1 MSAATASRADPT
13 RCWQLHLRRDHAPLI
28 RDARFSEGA
37 AFLSTV
43 SEKRTKRS
51 VSRARLAAYHIL
63 RRVEE
68 EGAYSSVLLALTT
81 DDLSAADR
89 RLCYELVLGVLRRQ
103 IWLDRLIEH
112 LAARPADELD
122 PVVRRV
128 LRLGLYQLR
137 CLTRVPPSAAVNDAV
152 NLVHHARRGSAAGLV
167 NAVLRRAAREAEFDP
182 VAAIADPVE
191 RLSVESSHPIWLLKR
206 WIDRFGM
213 EEARAFARAN
223 NEPAP
228 VAFRLTPRAES
239 GAVLQRL
246 REHGVKFEASSVA
259 PCGWRARTM
268 DGTLRALARE
278 GLIYL
283 QDEASQLVA
292 CVLGAKAGERVF
304 DACAAPGSKAT
315 LIAVLTD
322 NRATVIASDL
332 HLHRLHTVRAL
343 ARQQGA
349 EKIHLVNLD
358 AERTLPFEERTF
370 HRVLVD
376 APCTGTGTLRR
387 NPEIRYRLRPSD
399 IAELQA
405 RQRRILLEAAKV
417 ARDCG
422 RLVYSTCSVEP
433 EENEEVV
440 GELLRAHASA
450 RIAWKAL
457 PSALSRTE
465 FGVRTWPHREGTDG
479 FFFTALEFSGAER
492 GV

>member
-1 MSAATASRADPT
+1 MQER
-13 RCWQLHLRRDHAPLI
+13 
-28 RDARFSEGA
+28 
-37 AFLSTV
+37 
-43 SEKRTKRS
+43 RTKRS
-51 VSRARLAAYHIL
+51 VSRARLTAYHIL

-81 DDLSAADR
+81 DDLSASDR

-112 LAARPADELD
+112 YAARPTDELD
-122 PVVRRV
+122 PAVRRA

-137 CLTRVPPSAAVNDAV
+137 CLARVPASAAVNDAV
-152 NLVHHARRGSAAGLV
+152 NLVRLARRGFAAGLV
-167 NAVLRRAAREAEFDP
+167 NAVLRRAAREVEFDP

-206 WIDRFGM
+206 WIAHFGM
-213 EEARAFARAN
+213 EETRAFARAN

-228 VAFRLTPRAES
+228 VAFRLTPKAES
-239 GAVLQRL
+239 NAVLQRL
-246 REHGVKFEASSVA
+246 CEQGVEFEASSVA
-259 PCGWRARTM
+259 SCAWRTPAIS
-268 DGTLRALARE
+268 GALRALIAE

-292 CVLGAKAGERVF
+292 CALGAKAKERVF

-315 LIAVLTD
+315 LIAALTN
-322 NRATVIASDL
+322 NRAMIVAGDL

-343 ARQQGA
+343 AHQQGA
-349 EKIHLVNLD
+349 ENIHLVNLN
-358 AERTLPFEERTF
+358 AERPLPFEEETF
-370 HRVLVD
+370 DRVLVD
-376 APCTGTGTLRR
+376 APCSGTGTLRR

-405 RQRRILLEAAKV
+405 RQTRILLETAKAARK
-417 ARDCG
+417 RG

-433 EENEEVV
+433 EENEDVV
-440 GELLRAHASA
+440 REFLRACPQA
-450 RIAWKAL
+450 RIAWEAL
-457 PSALSRTE
+457 PAALPRTD

-479 FFFTALEFSGAER
+479 FFFTAVEFSAFDR
-492 GV
+492 TT